1 MKTYDSKR
9 SFFSNPFAK
18 SQERVNSAAT
28 LTDQD
33 LEGEINKR
41 LKGDVFPLDV
51 FPSEIT
57 ELLSVIH
64 HKLEGERAFIGQS
77 VLSMVSAAI
86 GSAIV
91 ARSGTWQTPLT
102 QWSVSVG
109 ISSSGKSMVQ
119 GILRKP
125 LDRIQAIFDDEYE
138 QALRKR
144 DDPKRDD
151 PEEEDDEDDDEPLDA
166 KGYRNKKKKYQPYE
180 APPRKTIFINDITFE
195 SMINDVM
202 KHNFK
207 GICKFEDEMVK
218 WFDDMKRYKSGGSE
232 ISFWTS
238 AWATPTNFTMARS
251 GGKYLVINK
260 KHMVASIVGGTQP
273 KLLYRF
279 FDEDKAY
286 SGFSFRFLFA
296 MADEVKVTDPDLEFK
311 ISDDLMN
318 PYTGMLEWLYKE
330 SPMRSAESDP
340 IPLSLNRSAIKTMQE
355 WQTRNAKIINQLD
368 DPEEKEIK
376 AGIYGKNKE
385 YCLRFAA
392 MLAAMDAACKR
403 QKITHETPVNADHVQ
418 RAIKLADYFFKT
430 GWQAYEMAKSRKIV
444 PAEVLEFAGLF
455 KHCDCNQT
463 RMAEI
468 LKISRQAVSK
478 KLNKY
483 LDLYP
488 SAFNARNT
496 I

>member
-1 MKTYDSKR
+1 MKTYDSKK
-9 SFFSNPFAK
+9 SFFSNPFK
-18 SQERVNSAAT
+18 STDRVNSAAT

-33 LEGEINKR
+33 LEGELRKR
-41 LKGDVFPLDV
+41 RKGLVFPLDV

-77 VLSMVSAAI
+77 VLAMVSAAI

-91 ARSGTWQTPLT
+91 ARSGNWQTPLT

-125 LDRIQAIFDDEYE
+125 MDRIQAVFDREYE
-138 QALRKR
+138 QALRQGSIS
-144 DDPKRDD
+144 DD
-151 PEEEDDEDDDEPLDA
+151 EEEDDDEPSDLVVDT
-166 KGYRNKKKKYQPYE
+166 KGNLKREKKKYQPWE
-180 APPRKTIFINDITFE
+180 PPVRKTVFVNDMTFE
-195 SMINDVM
+195 AMINDVM

-238 AWATPTNFTMARS
+238 SWAAPANFTMARS
-251 GGKYLVINK
+251 GGKYLVINR

-273 KLLYRF
+273 DLLYRF

-296 MADEVKVTDPDLEFK
+296 LADEDKVTDPDLDYV
-311 ISDDLMN
+311 IPDNVMN

-330 SPMRSAESDP
+330 LPMNSAEADP
-340 IPLSLNRSAIKTMQE
+340 IPLSLLPSAIKEMQA
-355 WQTRNAKIINQLD
+355 WQSRNAKKINDLD
-368 DPEEKEIK
+368 DLEEKKIK

-403 QKITHETPVNADHVQ
+403 MPINRNTPVNVDHIQ
-418 RAIKLADYFFKT
+418 RAIRLADYFFNA
-430 GWQAYEMAKSRKIV
+430 GWQAYELAKSRKII
-444 PAEVLEFAGLF
+444 PPEVLEFAGLF

-463 RMAEI
+463 RMATAMGVT
-468 LKISRQAVSK
+468 RQAVSK
-478 KLNKY
+478 KLNKFMN
-483 LDLYP
+483 LYP

-496 I
+496 L